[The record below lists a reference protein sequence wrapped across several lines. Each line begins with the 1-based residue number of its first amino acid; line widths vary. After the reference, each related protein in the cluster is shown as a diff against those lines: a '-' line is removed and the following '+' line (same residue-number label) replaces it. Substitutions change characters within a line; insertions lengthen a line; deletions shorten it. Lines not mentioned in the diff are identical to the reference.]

1 MNPSNTSLP
10 RDLRNAVRAALTAH
24 HGWEDWRAAYLKGRS
39 AANISREETI
49 AACNDLG
56 IVIADIAAQLGTPNV
71 PVTVASN
78 AKASLI
84 GSLQALKDNLSQQDT
99 ATMDTALS
107 DALAANRIE
116 RDALG
121 FTVPQGGA
129 LHAAFEGRDPETLV
143 NEALAGVEG
152 MIGSKLVAMLQGSI
166 APLAQAAAQ
175 GPRVEVRT
183 ETKEV
188 VRTITVDASG
198 QAVAASASA
207 VSLVEMRE
215 GKSVF
220 AKGLKAKGASTRF
233 GVLPI
238 PVCDGIAGEGD
249 VPMHDATYVWQGDM
263 LGYLCAVAHLAASN
277 DAAKRRRASAL
288 LYGPAGTGKTSAV
301 ETFAAACG
309 RPFYRIA
316 IDRNTEGLE
325 LVGQR
330 LPVPGGGTVFHEG
343 ALVTAMQV
351 PFAVILID
359 EPSFLRPGTAAVL
372 QTILDKRYTILKEDK
387 NRRVEFAEGVM
398 IVLADNT
405 NLCGD
410 ETGRYADTIA
420 QNVALQDRVGFFVPV
435 NYLPPVLEAQS
446 LSTHSGLALAACERM
461 VTYAGLTR
469 NGKDNGTLTTGTSYR
484 RLLAWADAVTLGA
497 PSQSAF
503 NASILNPADAA
514 DRPTLSQLESANG
527 NMHDDIDAL
536 AQGGT
541 VADPVVQGSASRPQN
556 ITAAQAYANVP
567 TPPVTV
573 P

>member
-10 RDLRNAVRAALTAH
+10 RDLRNAVRSAITAQP
-24 HGWEDWRAAYLKGRS
+24 GWELWRGENLEGRS
-39 AANISREETI
+39 AADMRRGEILLAANAFNI
-49 AACNDLG
+49 
-56 IVIADIAAQLGTPNV
+56 DIAAI
-71 PVTVASN
+71 A
-78 AKASLI
+78 ASL
-84 GSLQALKDNLSQQDT
+84 GAPSTQQDT
-99 ATMDTALS
+99 GTMETAPASLTARD
-107 DALAANRIE
+107 DAG
-116 RDALG
+116 AL
-121 FTVPQGGA
+121 PMGGT
-129 LHAAFEGRDPETLV
+129 LHAAFEGRDPESLV

-152 MIGSKLVAMLQGSI
+152 MIGSKLVAMLQSSI
-166 APLAQAAAQ
+166 APLAQAASQ

-183 ETKEV
+183 ETREV
-188 VRTITVDASG
+188 VKTVTVDASG
-198 QAVAASASA
+198 QAVAAPAGL
-207 VSLVEMRE
+207 VNLVEMRE
-215 GKSVF
+215 GKRVF
-220 AKGLKAKGASTRF
+220 AKGLKAKGATRF
-233 GVLPI
+233 GSLPV

-249 VPMHDATYVWQGDM
+249 VPAHDATYVWQGDM

-277 DAAKRRRASAL
+277 DTAKRKRASAL

-301 ETFAAACG
+301 ECFAAACG

-325 LVGQR
+325 LIGQR

-398 IVLADNT
+398 VVLADNT

-435 NYLPPVLEAQS
+435 DYLPAVLEAQS

-461 VTYAGLTR
+461 VTFAGLTR
-469 NGKDNGTLTTGTSYR
+469 HGKNNGTLTTGTSYR
-484 RLLAWADAVTLGA
+484 RLLAWADAVALGA

-503 NASILNPADAA
+503 NASIINPADAA
-514 DRPTLSQLESANG
+514 DRPTLAQLENANS
-527 NMHDDIDAL
+527 NMHADIDTA
-536 AQGGT
+536 AAGGT
-541 VADPVVQGSASRPQN
+541 VADPVVQGNASRPQN
-556 ITAAQAYANVP
+556 VRAADAFADA
-567 TPPVTV
+567 PPVT
-573 P
+573 

>member
-1 MNPSNTSLP
+1 MNHYNTSLP
-10 RDLRNAVRAALTAH
+10 RDLRNAVRAALTSHSFWPA
-24 HGWEDWRAAYLKGRS
+24 WRAARLEGRS
-39 AANISREETI
+39 AADMKRSEIIE
-49 AACNDLG
+49 ACNEME
-56 IVIADIAAQLGTPNV
+56 IDIAAI
-71 PVTVASN
+71 A
-78 AKASLI
+78 ASL
-84 GSLQALKDNLSQQDT
+84 GAPSQQDT
-99 ATMDTALS
+99 DTMETAPASLTARD
-107 DALAANRIE
+107 DAG
-116 RDALG
+116 AL
-121 FTVPQGGA
+121 PMGGT
-129 LHAAFEGRDPETLV
+129 LHAAFEGRDPESLV
-143 NEALAGVEG
+143 NEALADVEG
-152 MIGSKLVAMLQGSI
+152 MIGSKLVAMLQSSI
-166 APLAQAAAQ
+166 APLAQAASQ

-183 ETKEV
+183 ETREV
-188 VRTITVDASG
+188 VKTVTVDASG
-198 QAVAASASA
+198 QAVAAPAGL
-207 VSLVEMRE
+207 VNLVEMRE
-215 GKSVF
+215 GKRVF
-220 AKGLKAKGASTRF
+220 AKGLKAKGATRF
-233 GVLPI
+233 GSLPI

-249 VPMHDATYVWQGDM
+249 VPAHDATYVWQGDM

-277 DAAKRRRASAL
+277 DTAKRKRASAL

-301 ETFAAACG
+301 ECFAAACG

-325 LVGQR
+325 LIGQR

-398 IVLADNT
+398 VVLADNT

-435 NYLPPVLEAQS
+435 DYLPAVLEAQS

-461 VTYAGLTR
+461 VTFAGLTR
-469 NGKDNGTLTTGTSYR
+469 HGKNNGTLTTGTSYR

-503 NASILNPADAA
+503 NASIINPADAA
-514 DRPTLSQLESANG
+514 DRPTLAQLENANS
-527 NMHDDIDAL
+527 NMHADIDTA
-536 AQGGT
+536 AAGGT
-541 VADPVVQGSASRPQN
+541 VADPIVQGSASRPQN
-556 ITAAQAYANVP
+556 VRAADAFADA
-567 TPPVTV
+567 PPVT
-573 P
+573 